1 MKTKELRE
9 LTKDELSARRHEI
22 KTDLLNMR
30 IQQASGQLENP
41 SRLKIMRKEV
51 ARIQTILHERALN
64 INVAS
69 TAAKPAKSK
78 AEAVPKEAAPK
89 KKAAAKKESSDKPAT
104 KKAASKKA
112 TKSKAAE
119 A

>member
-1 MKTKELRE
+1 MKTQELRE
-9 LTKDELSARRHEI
+9 LTKDELSARRREI
-22 KTDLLNMR
+22 KADLLNMR

-41 SRLKIMRKEV
+41 SRLRIMRKDV
-51 ARIQTILHERALN
+51 ARIETILHERALN

-69 TAAKPAKSK
+69 AINKPPKAKAD
-78 AEAVPKEAAPK
+78 VTPKEAAPK
-89 KKAAAKKESSDKPAT
+89 KAAAKKASSDKPAA
-104 KKAASKKA
+104 KKAATKKS

>member
-22 KTDLLNMR
+22 KRDLLNMR

-41 SRLKIMRKEV
+41 SRIRIMRKEV
-51 ARIQTILHERALN
+51 ARIQTILHERVLN

-69 TAAKPAKSK
+69 PASKAAKTKSDVLP
-78 AEAVPKEAAPK
+78 EEAAP
-89 KKAAAKKESSDKPAT
+89 KKAAAKKATTDKPAT

-112 TKSKAAE
+112 IKSKAAE